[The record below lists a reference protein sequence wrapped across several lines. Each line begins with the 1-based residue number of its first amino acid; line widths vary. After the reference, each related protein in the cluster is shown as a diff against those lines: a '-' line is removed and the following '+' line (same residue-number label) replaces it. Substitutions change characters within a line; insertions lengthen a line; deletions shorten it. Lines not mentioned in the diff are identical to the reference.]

1 MMKRGWVRRQRLVAT
16 CTRLSIEMSSWRCH
30 KCATCERYDVLLRQ
44 ARREAVAAVYETQP
58 MPDTVS
64 KLPTTGITSDVA

>member
-1 MMKRGWVRRQRLVAT
+1 MRRLCLITA
-16 CTRLSIEMSSWRCH
+16 CMCISKGKKSSSRNCH
-30 KCATCERYDVLLRQ
+30 KYAACDRHHVLLRQ

-64 KLPTTGITSDVA
+64 KLPTTGVTSDVA

>member
-1 MMKRGWVRRQRLVAT
+1 MRVQHPTRNFVLV
-16 CTRLSIEMSSWRCH
+16 L
-30 KCATCERYDVLLRQ
+30 Q
-44 ARREAVAAVYETQP
+44 GRREAVAAVYETQP